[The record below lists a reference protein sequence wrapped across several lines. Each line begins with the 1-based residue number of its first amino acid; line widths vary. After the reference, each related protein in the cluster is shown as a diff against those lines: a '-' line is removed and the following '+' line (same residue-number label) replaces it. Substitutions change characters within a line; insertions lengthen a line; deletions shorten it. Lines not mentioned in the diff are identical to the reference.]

1 MDSIV
6 QPMPHGEWIALYS
19 PWPMGNGYR
28 CTIHTPSGMDTVIQ
42 PMGHGY
48 RILFHNPW
56 VMGCTML
63 HGPWPMELCHD
74 VRSMTHGEKIA
85 EPCALLP
92 ITAGVFWCVA
102 SSITTLYYASISPIF
117 DTSVPWWLSS
127 PSSSCSSLLP
137 HSSEFPLFRSH
148 LAADLFAKYCL
159 LVTFYCC
166 HLALFD
172 RKSCSWY
179 VVVVCITIQRLG

>member
-1 MDSIV
+1 MLFCIV
-6 QPMPHGEWIALYS
+6 LVHFK
-19 PWPMGNGYR
+19 
-28 CTIHTPSGMDTVIQ
+28 PSCYTSVSL
-42 PMGHGY
+42 
-48 RILFHNPW
+48 ILFAGFWIPFFLSPSAG
-56 VMGCTML
+56 VYFVLRALATS
-63 HGPWPMELCHD
+63 PM
-74 VRSMTHGEKIA
+74 VSS
-85 EPCALLP
+85 LLP
-92 ITAGVFWCVA
+92 ITAGVFWRVA
-102 SSITTLYYASISPIF
+102 SRITTLYYASISPIF

-127 PSSSCSSLLP
+127 PSSPHLSLLP
-137 HSSEFPLFRSH
+137 HSSEFPLFQSH